1 MADKTSGYDGEIDWE
16 EEIIAADLAALQEAE
31 RAKADGDNQKPNFGK
46 RKLSFF
52 QKLRRKFREAG
63 GVCLVPDPDDLP
75 IGVKGQQPHI
85 VTREQKR
92 KLEQLAAE
100 MDEKDG

>member
-1 MADKTSGYDGEIDWE
+1 MAENTSGYDGEIDWE
-16 EEIIAADLAALQEAE
+16 AEIIAADLAALQKAE
-31 RAKADGDNQKPNFGK
+31 RAKGDGDGQKPNFGK

-52 QKLRRKFREAG
+52 QKLKRKMREAG

-75 IGVKGQQPHI
+75 IGVKGPQPHA

-100 MDEKDG
+100 MGEKEG

>member
-1 MADKTSGYDGEIDWE
+1 MAEKTSGYDGEIDWE
-16 EEIIAADLAALQEAE
+16 AEIIAADLAALQAAD
-31 RAKADGDNQKPNFGK
+31 RAKVDGDNQKPNFGK
-46 RKLSFF
+46 RKLSFI

-75 IGVKGQQPHI
+75 IGVKGQQPHV

-100 MDEKDG
+100 MGDVKV